1 LSCCPVSVLFSIQVN
16 CVNCEF
22 SIHIVRYVYL
32 YVLILAFVCLP
43 FGRKN
48 WHVRDIK
55 KSSLIFSELWLG
67 CTCCFIYEI
76 ANHSIQIWLWK
87 HSICSELFSWNFL
100 ILSYFWLDGLIIIS
114 VLWTS
119 ESVCVKAFKGDHK
132 KQILKIQKSIETRV
146 NIEFGH

>member
-1 LSCCPVSVLFSIQVN
+1 ML
-16 CVNCEF
+16 
-22 SIHIVRYVYL
+22 
-32 YVLILAFVCLP
+32 
-43 FGRKN
+43 
-48 WHVRDIK
+48 
-55 KSSLIFSELWLG
+55 
-67 CTCCFIYEI
+67 
-76 ANHSIQIWLWK
+76 IQIWLWK

-132 KQILKIQKSIETRV
+132 KQILKIQKSIETGV